1 MGDGENRLMTL
12 THRTQIRRFT
22 TDLLK
27 IIRSSPNKQVQLSQL
42 PQNYLSAFNKQFTVT
57 DYGVC
62 HIEDLLEG
70 LKHNNSIVVSSNNKH
85 DNDVIL
91 YIQKRKQTMVELEKT
106 SIFAG
111 EAVELLRSAPQYSV
125 LFRKFVRSYH
135 YYFGYQCRLSDY
147 GFSKLTE
154 LLEAINGVVEM
165 EQISEE
171 NRRIFL
177 SSKIALR
184 VFSEQIQE
192 IIKCFTESPK
202 SMIKVDDLLKFHKT
216 KFGYQMQPQTLG
228 YENIIDALKSVPY
241 VEVSEKTILPGQ
253 NKKSLRITGFSWI

>member
-1 MGDGENRLMTL
+1 MGDGENRLITL

-27 IIRSSPNKQVQLSQL
+27 IIRTSASKQVLSLSQL
-42 PQNYLSAFNKQFTVT
+42 PQAYTSTFNKSFTVQ

-62 HIEDLLEG
+62 FLEDLLEG
-70 LKHNNSIVVSSNNKH
+70 LKHNNSIVVSSCH

-91 YIQKRKQTMVELEKT
+91 YIQKRKQTIVELEKT

-111 EAVELLRSAPQYSV
+111 EAAELLRNAPQYSV

-177 SSKIALR
+177 SSKVALR
-184 VFSEQIQE
+184 IFGEQVQE
-192 IIKCFTESPK
+192 IIKCFTESSK
-202 SMIKVDDLLKFHKT
+202 SMIKVDDLMKFHKT

-228 YENIIDALKSVPY
+228 FENIIDALKSAPY
-241 VEVSEKTILPGQ
+241 VEVNL
-253 NKKSLRITGFSWI
+253 